1 MIATERTLREIYLK
15 PFEMAVKTGKVMN
28 VMSAFIRSMDKD
40 CASNEGLLTDILR
53 GEWGFQG
60 FVVTD
65 WGDYDVLAHEG
76 HALAAGNT

>member
-1 MIATERTLREIYLK
+1 MRTLQ
-15 PFEMAVKTGKVMN
+15 KVFWMKKN
-28 VMSAFIRSMDKD
+28 TPLQRKANKINGQY

-76 HALAAGNT
+76 HALAAMT